1 MKRRGTSFQL
11 FLLTVLLCASVCRQL
26 YAQAEGGGSGP
37 GTPAVGGGAIMD
49 FGSNAAGAIPFAAE
63 VRASTAG
70 QRALTTAQWSRAVDT
85 LAVQQD
91 RGWAQVSRDAAR
103 AQAAASAWSS
113 SDPSWQG
120 FSSTTSVLT
129 PVPEPSAYGA
139 ILLAG
144 AALWVVYQRRRKG
157 TASGKL
163 KTES

>member
-1 MKRRGTSFQL
+1 MGF
-11 FLLTVLLCASVCRQL
+11 
-26 YAQAEGGGSGP
+26 
-37 GTPAVGGGAIMD
+37 GA
-49 FGSNAAGAIPFAAE
+49 NAAAAVPFAAE
-63 VRASTAG
+63 VRATTAG

-85 LAVQQD
+85 MAVQQD

-113 SDPSWQG
+113 NDPSWQG

-157 TASGKL
+157 TAGEKL